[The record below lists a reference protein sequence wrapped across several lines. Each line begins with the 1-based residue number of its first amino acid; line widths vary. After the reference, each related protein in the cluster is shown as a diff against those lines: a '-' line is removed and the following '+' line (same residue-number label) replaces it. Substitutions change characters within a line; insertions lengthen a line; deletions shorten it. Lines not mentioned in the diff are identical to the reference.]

1 MSTKLARAFAMA
13 QKMAT
18 SRSVGK
24 SIQKCPLKRT
34 GIIVLVI
41 RMPDETMIEGATVD
55 FAGPKAAKMTTGS
68 SGIAKLDWTPAGT
81 YTITVGLAKGLLNDY
96 APPPVQRPISVTL
109 GSYRI
114 ILVPVKRLARP
125 KIRVLRASDDKPVP
139 DVEVK
144 LSGTALC
151 NLGTTTKTGLAQ
163 VGRKDRGLKPGPY
176 RVSLKVPGKKPSE
189 YGIEGSVDISLPAG
203 CEDTFTFRIRP
214 CWIEFIVTDQFN
226 DRVSGVEYVLV
237 YPEEKKTKK
246 GQLKEGRV
254 REDGPPGIYQLFL
267 KYISYAAWDEIP
279 LEIDKKVKLKAA
291 VTGFDEGTAVT
302 FDIYDSLDLRAGPVD
317 TVTAKLGKKPHVEV
331 EWTPTA
337 EKLKNATSGALV
349 FTVRAGKSQAV
360 SPIGPVH
367 VAHKITVQIDG
378 KPATTNVV
386 LHLTRDR
393 IQASV
398 TDGKWEAKVPW
409 GQTLVSVEVPDYG
422 GVPATMKTDTGSQ
435 TFPLPNTE

>member
-41 RMPDETMIEGATVD
+41 RMPDETMIKGATVD
-55 FAGPKAAKMTTGS
+55 FAGPKTAKMKTGS
-68 SGIAKLDWTPAGT
+68 PGIAKLDRTPAGT
-81 YTITVGLAKGLLNDY
+81 YTIAVSLAKKLLNDY
-96 APPPVQRPISVTL
+96 APPPVQPPISVAL
-109 GSYRI
+109 GTRRI
-114 ILVPVKRLARP
+114 ILVPVDRLARP
-125 KIRVLRASDDKPVP
+125 KIRVLHANDDKPVP

-144 LSGTALC
+144 LSGTAPC
-151 NLGTTTKTGLAQ
+151 NLGTTTKGGLAQ
-163 VGRKDRGLKPGPY
+163 VGKKDRGLKPGPY

-189 YGIEGSVDISLPAG
+189 YTIEGGVDISLPAG

-214 CWIEFIVTDQFN
+214 SWIEFIVTDQFN

-254 REDGPPGIYQLFL
+254 REDGPPGIYQLLL

-279 LEIDKKVKLKAA
+279 LVIDKKAKLRAA
-291 VTGFDEGTAVT
+291 ITGFDEGTTVT

-337 EKLKNATSGALV
+337 AKLKSTTSGALV

-367 VAHKITVQIDG
+367 VLQKVTVQVDG

-393 IQASV
+393 VQASV
-398 TDGKWEAKVPW
+398 VDGKWEAKVPW
-409 GQTLVSVEVPDYG
+409 GQTLISVETPDHG
-422 GVPATMKTDTGSQ
+422 GALATMKTDTGSQ
-435 TFPLPNTE
+435 AFPLPNTE

>member
-1 MSTKLARAFAMA
+1 MSTKLAKAFARA
-13 QKMAT
+13 QKMTT

-24 SIQKCPLKRT
+24 STQKCPLRRT

-41 RMPDETMIEGATVD
+41 RMPDETMIKGARVG
-55 FAGPKAAKMTTGS
+55 FSGPKTAKMKTGS
-68 SGIAKLDWTPAGT
+68 SGIAKLDKAPAGT
-81 YTITVGLAKGLLNDY
+81 YTITVDLGKSLLNDY
-96 APPPVQRPISVTL
+96 APPPVQPPLRVAL
-109 GSYRI
+109 GSRRI
-114 ILVPVKRLARP
+114 LLVPVERLARP
-125 KIRVLRASDDKPVP
+125 KIRVLNADDDKPVP
-139 DVEVK
+139 DVGVK
-144 LSGTALC
+144 LSGTAPC
-151 NLGTTTKTGLAQ
+151 NLGATTKAGLAQ
-163 VGRKDRGLKPGPY
+163 VGRKERGLKPGPY
-176 RVSLKVPGKKPSE
+176 RVSLKVPGREPSSFE
-189 YGIEGSVDISLPAG
+189 IEGRMDISLPAG

-214 CWIEFIVTDQFN
+214 CWIEFIVTDQFD

-254 REDGPPGIYQLFL
+254 REDGPAGIYQLLL

-279 LEIDKKVKLKAA
+279 LEIDKKAKLTAA

-317 TVTAKLGKKPHVEV
+317 TVKAKLGKKPHVEV

-349 FTVRAGKSQAV
+349 FTVTAGKSQAV
-360 SPIGPVH
+360 SPIAPVH
-367 VAHKITVQIDG
+367 VVQKVTMRIDG
-378 KPATTNVV
+378 KPANTNVV

-398 TDGKWEAKVPW
+398 TDGEWEARVPW
-409 GQTLVSVEVPDYG
+409 GQTLVSVEVPDSG
-422 GVPATMKTDTGSQ
+422 GALATMKSDTGSQ
-435 TFPLPNTE
+435 AFPLPSTE